1 MEAINAVNT
10 ICCLT
15 TSIVIFYIFKLIR
28 LKKKIGQPWKAATT
42 ENCSFALKI
51 K

>member
-15 TSIVIFYIFKLIR
+15 TLIVIFYIFKFIR
-28 LKKKIGQPWKAATT
+28 LRKTGQPWKAATT